1 LDSSRAQALRFVGV
15 FVGLLALYFWLGE
28 SDWAVRY
35 VHAPLSRALAAVV
48 GVLLQPFGLVTVG
61 GDRMRFESYEAQVVE
76 ACNGVLPTFL
86 FLAAVVAFPCR
97 WSNRGWGIL
106 WGIPAI
112 AAINIARIFSL
123 MLLGAHRPDL
133 VERVHIDVWQ
143 TAVVVL
149 AMALWLFW
157 AERTRRRETGS
168 A

>member
-1 LDSSRAQALRFVGV
+1 MNSPRAQAARFVGV
-15 FVGLLALYFWLGE
+15 FVALLLLYFWLGE
-28 SDWAVRY
+28 SEWAVRN
-35 VHAPLSRALAAVV
+35 VHAPLSRTLAAVV
-48 GVLLQPFGLVTVG
+48 GTLLRPFGMVTVG
-61 GDRMRFESYEAQVVE
+61 GEWLRFESFEAQVVE

-86 FLAAVVAFPCR
+86 VLAAVIGFHCR
-97 WSNRGWGIL
+97 WSSRGWGIL
-106 WGIPAI
+106 LGIPAI
-112 AAINIARIFSL
+112 AVINVTRIFSL

-157 AERTRRRETGS
+157 AERTRRRETLP